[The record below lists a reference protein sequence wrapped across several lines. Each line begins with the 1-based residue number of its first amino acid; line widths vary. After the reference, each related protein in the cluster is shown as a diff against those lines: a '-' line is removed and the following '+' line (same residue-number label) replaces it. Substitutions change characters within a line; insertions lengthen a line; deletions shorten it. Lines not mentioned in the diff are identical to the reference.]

1 MKVTGQGTSILVGVT
16 AVVLDG
22 KVEAKRDL
30 VAREREKKVKNTSL
44 NDSLLAA
51 LVWEDIFGKKLSV
64 RKSAPTLEKM
74 NEKDDKNKID
84 SNENKRLG
92 K

>member
-1 MKVTGQGTSILVGVT
+1 MKVTVQGTSILVGVT

-74 NEKDDKNKID
+74 NEKDDKNKK
-84 SNENKRLG
+84 SFEG
-92 K
+92 VA